1 MKTLPWVACVA
12 SIMSVFAD
20 DALLSAIR
28 NGAEV
33 SIQYRV
39 VDENGMSVSNATAH
53 VWLMSYGRSADN
65 VDYVVTTDLNGCFV
79 ARGMTNDR
87 VICCVEKTGYYASR
101 EEVLVRAEGR
111 AHPLVQDGKWQ
122 PYDENRT
129 ISFKTVREP
138 TVLLH
143 SMDELHEIPA
153 YNEWLGFDLEKS
165 AWTPPFGSGI
175 HKDVLMRFYRKVK
188 NRQTDF
194 WAQMEVS
201 FTNNP
206 FGGVYC
212 ARKDRNSELESMH
225 RADVVAS
232 YKPSLDYSL
241 SVGSFGKK
249 SHMLGEDSYL
259 VFRTRTATNEEGR
272 LVSAHYGMIYGRWGF
287 YGGMRAK
294 EVFFN
299 PVPNDTNLEPKREAM
314 SQP

>member
-1 MKTLPWVACVA
+1 MKTLTWVSCVV

-20 DALLSAIR
+20 DALFSAIR

-53 VWLMSYGRSADN
+53 VWLVSYGRSSDN
-65 VDYVVTTDLNGCFV
+65 VDYVVTTDPNGWFV
-79 ARGMTNDR
+79 ARGRTNDR

-101 EEVLVRAEGR
+101 EEILVRSEGR
-111 AHPLVQDGKWQ
+111 ALSLVQDGKWQ
-122 PYDENRT
+122 PYNENR
-129 ISFKTVREP
+129 IIALKTVREP
-138 TVLLH
+138 TMLLH
-143 SMDELHEIPA
+143 TIDELHEIPS
-153 YNEWLGFDLEKS
+153 YNEWIGFDLAKS
-165 AWTPPFGSGI
+165 AWTPPFGNGI
-175 HKDVLMRFYRKVK
+175 HKDVLLKFHKKVK

-206 FGGVYC
+206 FGGAYC
-212 ARKDRNSELESMH
+212 AHKDRNSALESMH
-225 RADVVAS
+225 RADVAAS
-232 YKPSLDYSL
+232 YKSSLDYNL
-241 SVGSFGKK
+241 SVGSFGKA
-249 SHMLGEDSYL
+249 SHMLGEDAYL

-287 YGGMRAK
+287 YGGMRTK

-299 PVPNDTNLEPKREAM
+299 PTPNDTNLEPKQVSAL
-314 SQP
+314 P